1 MSSIYSRGTYRSHPH
16 DSAARD
22 KRTHPIASTASGDSS
37 FLHFLSSPAGDKRS
51 FYVFYLRPW
60 AMSISFTFFSFARG
74 RKTFFLRVLA
84 SPAGEEHFFLFYDLR
99 PRATSVFFCFTI
111 FRAVGRVFFFCFP
124 LIRCF
129 RDAVFSCF
137 FSMGLISNSHRVEA
151 ARTSSSWKSESMV
164 RRPRETLNF
173 ATPRLEF
180 YKYYS

>member
-74 RKTFFLRVLA
+74 RRTFSLHFLA
-84 SPAGEEHFFLFYDLR
+84 SPTGEEHFFLFYDLR
-99 PRATSVFFCFTI
+99 PRATSVLFLFCYLPSRRTS
-111 FRAVGRVFFFCFP
+111 VPFFCFP

-129 RDAVFSCF
+129 RDAVFPV
-137 FSMGLISNSHRVEA
+137 FSPWGSY
-151 ARTSSSWKSESMV
+151 RTHIG
-164 RRPRETLNF
+164 
-173 ATPRLEF
+173 
-180 YKYYS
+180 